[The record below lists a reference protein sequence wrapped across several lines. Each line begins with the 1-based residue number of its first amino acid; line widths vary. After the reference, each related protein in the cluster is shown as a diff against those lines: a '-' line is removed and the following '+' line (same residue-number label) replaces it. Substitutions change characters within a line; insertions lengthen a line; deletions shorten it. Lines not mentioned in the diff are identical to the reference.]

1 VSPFFSKKKTRAD
14 YLEKKKKKIVGLG
27 MQAAS
32 TIAQGPFFGS
42 LSTWGQPS
50 LHVMP
55 FSPSFYFFSGFFYNL
70 IIHNRAFFHFLD
82 WFFSQ
87 FDPFQLAFFPFFQID
102 HSKLGFF

>member
-1 VSPFFSKKKTRAD
+1 
-14 YLEKKKKKIVGLG
+14 

-42 LSTWGQPS
+42 LSTRGQPS